1 MDSVNRSLSVSD
13 RGIAFIARHE
23 GFKPSV
29 YKDPA
34 GFDTIGY
41 GHKVKAGEKF
51 APKLGNEQAR
61 SLLLADIGTA
71 EAAVHRQVKVT
82 LAQPQY
88 DALVSFVFN
97 VGAQAFASST
107 LLRQLNAG
115 NYKSAAT
122 ELLRWCNIRSQGKV
136 KTSPGLLAR
145 RAAEQAMFNE
155 SMKNYTR

>member
-1 MDSVNRSLSVSD
+1 MEDINAGLSVSD

-34 GFDTIGY
+34 GLDTIGY

-51 APKLGNEQAR
+51 GPKLGNEEAR
-61 SLLLADIGTA
+61 RLLLADIATA
-71 EAAVHRQVKVT
+71 EAAVHKQVKVT
-82 LAQPQY
+82 LAQQQY

-97 VGAQAFASST
+97 VGGQAFASST
-107 LLRQLNAG
+107 LLKQLNAG

-122 ELLRWCNIRSQGKV
+122 EMLRWCNIRLQGKV
-136 KTSPGLLAR
+136 KPSPGLLAR
-145 RAAEQAMFNE
+145 RVAEQTMFHE
-155 SMKNYTR
+155 SMKNYSK